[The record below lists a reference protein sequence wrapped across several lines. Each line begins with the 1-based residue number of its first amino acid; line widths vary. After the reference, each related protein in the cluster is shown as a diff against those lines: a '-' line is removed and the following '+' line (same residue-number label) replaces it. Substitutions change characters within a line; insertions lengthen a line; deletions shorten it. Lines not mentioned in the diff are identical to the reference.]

1 MHICCG
7 PCAVYPVDVLRK
19 DGHDLRGYFF
29 NPNIHPFQE
38 YTRRRDTLEKWAGD
52 IDLPVVFD
60 PEYDL
65 EGFLR
70 QTVYRETERC
80 RFCYQLRLERAA
92 KVAKRGK
99 YDALSTTLLYSKF
112 QKHDL
117 IVEIGREVAAANGL
131 AFYYQDFR
139 EGWKQGIE
147 QSKSLGMYRQQYC
160 GCVYS
165 EKERFY
171 RPPELISKSAMSE
184 EKNN

>member
-147 QSKSLGMYRQQYC
+147 QSKSSGMYRQQYC